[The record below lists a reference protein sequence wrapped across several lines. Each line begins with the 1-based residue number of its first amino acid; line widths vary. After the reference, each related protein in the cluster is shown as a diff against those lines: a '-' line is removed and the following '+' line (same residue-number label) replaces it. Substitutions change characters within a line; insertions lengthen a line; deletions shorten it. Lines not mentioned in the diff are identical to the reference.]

1 MRRKL
6 AGLLAI
12 LILVWALPALGEE
25 APTFDTLEAAG
36 DFLRQQADQGA
47 AEATFRV
54 IGRDGSDL
62 DNEAQRI
69 REMAGVYSVSTYVSG
84 DQITAKLTCYPGSR
98 IYHAAATGD
107 AGGLDAEEYQAMGIA
122 RQAAQEARAAGGDD
136 GYLVAKYI
144 HDWLCAHV
152 NYTAMPEERPEMP
165 RVCGAVGALVD
176 GEANCQGYTDAFWL
190 LGNLA
195 GLEVRRQSGACNG
208 EGHSWNALR
217 LGNAWYIMD
226 VTYDDKEDSA
236 VWGYAYMNIGRDLA
250 GAYEWNEASNQVD
263 IAAATRNDLWYFSR
277 EGLGFGSAAE
287 LAQYAYA
294 ARRDQGM
301 TVVYGAVAWQQLD
314 WQAVSDQIKA
324 VADGG
329 KVACSWHVWCD
340 NLGGHSVYCILWEK
354 WGN

>member
-1 MRRKL
+1 
-6 AGLLAI
+6 
-12 LILVWALPALGEE
+12 
-25 APTFDTLEAAG
+25 
-36 DFLRQQADQGA
+36 
-47 AEATFRV
+47 
-54 IGRDGSDL
+54 
-62 DNEAQRI
+62 
-69 REMAGVYSVSTYVSG
+69 
-84 DQITAKLTCYPGSR
+84 
-98 IYHAAATGD
+98 
-107 AGGLDAEEYQAMGIA
+107 
-122 RQAAQEARAAGGDD
+122 
-136 GYLVAKYI
+136 
-144 HDWLCAHV
+144 
-152 NYTAMPEERPEMP
+152 
-165 RVCGAVGALVD
+165 
-176 GEANCQGYTDAFWL
+176 
-190 LGNLA
+190 
-195 GLEVRRQSGACNG
+195 
-208 EGHSWNALR
+208 
-217 LGNAWYIMD
+217 MD
-226 VTYDDKEDSA
+226 VTHDDKEDSA

-314 WQAVSDQIKA
+314 WQAVSDQLKA